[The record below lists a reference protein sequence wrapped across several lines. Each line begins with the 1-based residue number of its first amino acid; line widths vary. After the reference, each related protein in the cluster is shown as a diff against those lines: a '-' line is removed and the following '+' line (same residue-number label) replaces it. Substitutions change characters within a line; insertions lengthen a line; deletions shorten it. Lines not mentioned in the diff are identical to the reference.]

1 MAAQTSNVP
10 ESGAST
16 TDKWWVLAL
25 LGALSILTGFLALAW
40 PGPTLL
46 LIGIWFGL
54 LLLLVGAGDLAV
66 AFSAE
71 ASTGRR
77 IAAGILGVI
86 TIFAGTVLLFRPGA
100 SVMTAAW
107 VLGFWFAVS
116 GILQFVQGLT
126 NAEARLWNLLFGVI
140 GTAAGVIILGSPR
153 IGLQTLVLIAGLGF
167 VVRGTVALALGF
179 AVRSAGKHHGTTSTT
194 NTAVTA

>member
-1 MAAQTSNVP
+1 MSAQTSNVP
-10 ESGAST
+10 ETGAPAT
-16 TDKWWVLAL
+16 EKWWLLAL

-54 LLLLVGAGDLAV
+54 LLVIVGAGDLAV
-66 AFSAE
+66 AFSAD

-100 SVMTAAW
+100 SVITAAW

-167 VVRGTVALALGF
+167 VVRGTVALTLGF
-179 AVRSAGKHHGTTSTT
+179 SLRSAGKRGGSSTTTTS
-194 NTAVTA
+194 AVTA

>member
-1 MAAQTSNVP
+1 M
-10 ESGAST
+10 
-16 TDKWWVLAL
+16 LAL
-25 LGALSILTGFLALAW
+25 LGVLSILTGFLALAW

-66 AFSAE
+66 AFSAN

-100 SVMTAAW
+100 SVLTAAW
-107 VLGFWFAVS
+107 VLGFWFVVT

-126 NAEARLWNLLFGVI
+126 HAEARLWNLLFGVI
-140 GTAAGVIILGSPR
+140 GTGAGAIILASPR

-167 VVRGTVALALGF
+167 VIRGAVALTLGF
-179 AVRSAGKHHGTTSTT
+179 ALRNTRTPHGDSTSTT
-194 NTAVTA
+194 TAVTA

>member
-1 MAAQTSNVP
+1 MSAQMSNVP
-10 ESGAST
+10 ESGAAVT
-16 TDKWWVLAL
+16 TRWWVLAL
-25 LGALSILTGFLALAW
+25 LGGLSILTGFLALAW

-66 AFSAE
+66 AFSPS

-100 SVMTAAW
+100 SVLTAAW
-107 VLGFWFAVS
+107 VLGFWFVVT
-116 GILQFVQGLT
+116 GVLQFVQGIT
-126 NAEARLWNLLFGVI
+126 QAEARITNLLFGVI
-140 GTAAGVIILGSPR
+140 GTAAGAIILASPR
-153 IGLQTLVLIAGLGF
+153 IGLQTLILIAGLGF
-167 VVRGTVALALGF
+167 VVRGVVALTFAFALRG
-179 AVRSAGKHHGTTSTT
+179 ASNGHGQPTTTT
-194 NTAVTA
+194 TVTA